1 MNKKFSPTNQFYP
14 PKKKKKIS
22 LALTKFEAKLISKG
36 WTETF
41 HSIKFQIKIKIKL
54 TEIECE
60 ALGLK
65 HAAVEVEAVKIET
78 KTQQHASKTLSLQHH
93 RTRSASERDTN
104 KSTAA
109 TQYFSVSLSDSF
121 LLFSFI
127 SLWPLLVRLW
137 CYNCGFYL
145 IFLLPI

>member
-1 MNKKFSPTNQFYP
+1 M
-14 PKKKKKIS
+14 
-22 LALTKFEAKLISKG
+22 
-36 WTETF
+36 
-41 HSIKFQIKIKIKL
+41 
-54 TEIECE
+54 ECE

-93 RTRSASERDTN
+93 RTRSASERDAN

-127 SLWPLLVRLW
+127 SL
-137 CYNCGFYL
+137 
-145 IFLLPI
+145 